1 MSFSMAGKGAR
12 GPEINVTPL
21 IDVLLTL
28 IIVFMVVVSM
38 DKEQGETAQ
47 IPQPDQKSAPNIAQP
62 RTVVIQ
68 VVWTKEDLPP
78 TVKINQDKVRWED
91 LETRLAEIYLKRAE
105 KVVFVRGDNDVDF
118 QYVADVIDVAH
129 HAGVRVGLLTMDRE
143 VARVA
148 VSLSA
153 SQINQYGLLTRSPIE

>member
-1 MSFSMAGKGAR
+1 MSFSMAGGGAR

-47 IPQPDQKSAPNIAQP
+47 IPQPDQKQTAEQEQT

-68 VVWTKEDLPP
+68 VVWTKENQPP
-78 TVKINQDKVRWED
+78 TVKINQEDVRWED
-91 LETRLAEIYLKRAE
+91 LEPRLAKIYLTRAE
-105 KVVFVRGDNDVDF
+105 KVVFVHGDADVNF
-118 QYVADVIDVAH
+118 QYVADVIDAAH
-129 HAGVRVGLLTMDRE
+129 HAGVDRVGLLTMDRGVTGE
-143 VARVA
+143 
-148 VSLSA
+148 
-153 SQINQYGLLTRSPIE
+153 

>member
-38 DKEQGETAQ
+38 DKQQGETAQ
-47 IPQPDQKSAPNIAQP
+47 IPQPDQKQTAESSQS

-68 VVWTKEDLPP
+68 ILWAKQDQPP
-78 TVKINQDKVRWED
+78 TVKINQEDVRWED
-91 LETRLAEIYLKRAE
+91 LEPRLAAIYLRRAE
-105 KVVFVRGDNDVDF
+105 KVVFVRGDADVDF

-129 HAGVRVGLLTMDRE
+129 HAGVQRVGLLTMDRE
-143 VARVA
+143 EGR
-148 VSLSA
+148 
-153 SQINQYGLLTRSPIE
+153 E

>member
-1 MSFSMAGKGAR
+1 MSFSMAGRGAR

-47 IPQPDQKSAPNIAQP
+47 IPQPDQKQTAEASQS
-62 RTVVIQ
+62 RTVIIQ
-68 VVWTKEDLPP
+68 VVWAREGQPP
-78 TVKINQDKVRWED
+78 TVKINQEDVRWED
-91 LETRLAEIYLKRAE
+91 LEMRLAEVYLERAE
-105 KVVFVRGDNDVDF
+105 KVVFVRGDADVDF

-129 HAGVRVGLLTMDRE
+129 HAGVQRVGLLTTDQEVTRE
-143 VARVA
+143 
-148 VSLSA
+148 
-153 SQINQYGLLTRSPIE
+153 

>member
-1 MSFSMAGKGAR
+1 VSDVADTRVPGKPVKEEQTMSFSMAGGGAR

-47 IPQPDQKSAPNIAQP
+47 IPQPDQKQTAEQQQS
-62 RTVVIQ
+62 RTIVIQ
-68 VVWTKEDLPP
+68 VVWTKDGQPIIKLNRDE
-78 TVKINQDKVRWED
+78 VRWED
-91 LETRLAEIYLKRAE
+91 LEGRLAQIYLKRAE
-105 KVVFVRGDNDVDF
+105 KVAFVRGDADVDF

-129 HAGVRVGLLTMDRE
+129 HAGVERVGLLTMDRE
-143 VARVA
+143 IA
-148 VSLSA
+148 
-153 SQINQYGLLTRSPIE
+153 GE

>member
-1 MSFSMAGKGAR
+1 MSFSMSGNQAGKGAR

-47 IPQPDQKSAPNIAQP
+47 IPQPDQKSTPNISQP

-68 VVWTKEDLPP
+68 VVWTKENQPP
-78 TVKINQDKVRWED
+78 TVKVNKDEVNWED

-118 QYVADVIDVAH
+118 
-129 HAGVRVGLLTMDRE
+129 HAGLQRVGLLTMDRE
-143 VARVA
+143 VA
-148 VSLSA
+148 
-153 SQINQYGLLTRSPIE
+153 GE